1 MRIYELLLATLAV
14 KFATAIGF
22 ATYKEIREGSDNSEA
37 IAYSPL
43 DRSHT
48 LFLYIQIIAGWDH
61 MQIINDFKTL
71 AQNYGSSGMSVIP
84 RVRYGNPDGSV
95 TTEPSDQALILDD
108 VETWAGVFSE
118 VSGTIQIP
126 VIQAGFLGLWGEWHS
141 GPFCQAQGTD
151 DSSANL
157 DVKRQV
163 VEALRQGSGHK
174 VALRYPRDHQA
185 LSPGDRGVTLHN
197 DCIFNGGPDGYDGGT
212 FPAGDRQTW
221 VDYTKQVASGNTY
234 GGEGC
239 NQAGDSTYDWSD
251 WADLCGSNGLVSY
264 INEFQIAYMNPGNPA
279 PFQELFN
286 DESWRDCVDAIQA
299 ALQQYA

>member
-14 KFATAIGF
+14 RFAIAIGF
-22 ATYKEIREGSDNSEA
+22 ATYKEIREGSDNSET

-61 MQIINDFKTL
+61 VQIINDFKTL
-71 AQNYGSSGMSVIP
+71 AQNYGSNSVSVIP

-95 TTEPSDQALILDD
+95 TTEPSDQALILED
-108 VETWAGVFSE
+108 VETWAGAFSE

-185 LSPGDRGVTLHN
+185 LFPGDRGVTLHN

-251 WADLCGSNGLVSY
+251 WADLCGSDGLISY
-264 INEFQIAYMNPGNPA
+264 INEFQITYMNPGNPA
-279 PFQELFN
+279 PFQELFY

-299 ALQQYA
+299 ALQQYS